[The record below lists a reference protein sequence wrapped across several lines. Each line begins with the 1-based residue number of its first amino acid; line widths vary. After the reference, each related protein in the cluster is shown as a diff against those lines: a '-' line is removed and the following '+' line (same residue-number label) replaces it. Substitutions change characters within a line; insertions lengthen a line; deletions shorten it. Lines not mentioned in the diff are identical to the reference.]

1 MRTVFSIDVE
11 EWFHLLD
18 TDVFEDISKWD
29 SYPSRVEETFIEL
42 LNILDIYNVKA
53 TCFFLGWIAEK
64 YPGLVKLADS
74 KGHEIAVHGYYHR
87 NICNQTYTEFYE
99 EIAKAKKLIESI
111 IEKPVY
117 GFRAPTFS
125 IKRENLWAYEV
136 LMDLGFKYS
145 SSVNPSQFK
154 DFGYKPKTIRF
165 NNMEITEIPMPTLR
179 FPFTYLSCFG
189 GGYFR
194 LFPLFWYDFTKKF
207 IKDCP
212 LTFYIHPRDID
223 IQHPKLEVSL
233 SRKFK
238 SLVNIKRTRKKIEKL
253 LEKNDF
259 IPLINILDELKKYE
273 IQQVTLKISHDKQQ
287 ANLQSL

>member
-1 MRTVFSIDVE
+1 MRTIFSIDVE

-18 TDVFEDISKWD
+18 TNAFEDISKWD
-29 SYPSRVEETFIEL
+29 SYPSRVEETFVEL

-74 KGHEIAVHGYYHR
+74 KGHEIGVHGYYHR
-87 NICNQTYTEFYE
+87 DICKQSYTEFYE
-99 EIAKAKKLIESI
+99 EISKAKNLIEGLI
-111 IEKPVY
+111 GKPVY

-125 IKRENLWAYEV
+125 IRNENLWAYEV
-136 LMDLGFKYS
+136 LADLGFKYS
-145 SSVNPSQFK
+145 SSVNPTQFK
-154 DFGYKPKTIRF
+154 NFGFKPKTIQI
-165 NNMEITEIPMPTLR
+165 NNKEIIEIPLPTLK

-223 IQHPKLEVSL
+223 IKHPKLEVSL
-233 SRKFK
+233 IRKFK
-238 SLVNIKRTRKKIEKL
+238 SLVNIKRTRKKIEL
-253 LEKNDF
+253 LLDKNDF
-259 IPLINILDELKKYE
+259 VPLITILNDLMKVE
-273 IQQVTLKISHDKQQ
+273 IEQAALWISQDKQ
-287 ANLQSL
+287 NTKLQSM

>member
-1 MRTVFSIDVE
+1 MKTVFSIDVE

-18 TDVFEDISKWD
+18 TDAFEDITKWD
-29 SYPSRVEETFIEL
+29 SYPSRVEETFVEL
-42 LNILDIYNVKA
+42 LNILDRYNVKA

-87 NICNQTYTEFYE
+87 NICNQTYYEFYD
-99 EIAKAKKLIESI
+99 EISKAKKLIENI

-125 IKRENLWAYEV
+125 IKKENLWAYEV
-136 LMDLGFKYS
+136 LMDLGFTYS

-154 DFGYKPKTIRF
+154 DFGYKPKTIQF
-165 NNMEITEIPMPTLR
+165 NNMEITEIPMPMLR

-207 IKDCP
+207 IRDCP

-223 IQHPKLEVSL
+223 KLHPKIEVSL
-233 SRKFK
+233 LRKFK

-253 LEKNDF
+253 LNNNEF
-259 IPLINILDELKKYE
+259 VTLISILEELKIHGTQKA
-273 IQQVTLKISHDKQQ
+273 TLNISHNKQKCSI
-287 ANLQSL
+287 SLL